1 MRWDVRKGLYL
12 SISILNGLQKWL
24 HVRSPTVDHGGYRT
38 GFLERLFLIKV
49 TEFCVYLAMCT
60 YICCHTRKDDV
71 HTHVCAF
78 ICCCCIDSFTSIF
91 IFFILKF
98 WLLCLLEYCVFLK
111 VKIRFSLQP
120 LIVSLLLYK
129 HWALPCQGVSHF
141 YLLLV
146 DSSLQTFFA
155 SQWETIINAGFPKFA
170 WHCKIKNLIAILYIH
185 RCKVLTVRCTWMHF
199 V

>member
-129 HWALPCQGVSHF
+129 H
-141 YLLLV
+141 
-146 DSSLQTFFA
+146 
-155 SQWETIINAGFPKFA
+155 
-170 WHCKIKNLIAILYIH
+170 
-185 RCKVLTVRCTWMHF
+185 
-199 V
+199 